1 MEIRGLFVVIHVQ
14 NKLTAMMDFLNTNC
28 RKLPTNDHK

>member
-1 MEIRGLFVVIHVQ
+1 MEINGQFVVIYVQ
-14 NKLTAMMDFLNTNC
+14 KLRDDDDFINTNC